1 MGVTFR
7 NPDYLIKGFR
17 KSLKNFAIASIYF
30 VDLLAYNYN
39 AVKRMSTLKR
49 NYIFDFDSTLTK
61 VEALDVLAEIT
72 LVDNPKKAAI
82 IQEIIDITNLGID
95 GDISFTESLEKRIK
109 LLNASKSDLNGLISK
124 LSEQVSVS
132 IESNKAFFEEYSDD
146 IYVISAGF
154 KEFIVPI
161 VAAYNIPAERVYA
174 NTFEFDTQDKIVG
187 FDRKNPL
194 SVHNGKIKCLRDL
207 NLDGEIQVIGDGY
220 SDAVT
225 REAGVAD
232 KFFAYTENVSRD
244 KTTKNADY
252 ITPNLDEFLFV
263 NKLPR
268 SISYPKNRI
277 KILLLEN
284 VHKDAFEKLSKD
296 GFTVETVSKSLSEKE
311 LIEKIK
317 DVHVLGI
324 RSKTQVTKKV
334 IAAAEKLMVVGAF
347 CIGTKQIDLDV
358 CKENGVVVF
367 NAPYSNTRSVVE
379 LAIGEII
386 MLMRSV
392 FHRSTELHKGK
403 WNKTADGSREVR
415 GKKLGIVG
423 YGNIGKQLSIL
434 AEALGMDVYYYD
446 VEDKLALG
454 NATKINKLAD
464 LLAISDVITLH
475 IDDNAANK
483 NFIGKKEIS
492 QMKEGVHLVNLSRGF
507 VVDIDALKAG
517 LKSGKIAGAA
527 VDVYPEEP
535 RANGDFYTELK
546 GLDNVILTPHVG
558 GSTEEAQKDIADFV
572 PNKIMAY
579 INSGNTVDAV
589 NFPNIRLP
597 KHKNAHRFL
606 HIHENVP
613 GVMARINKV
622 LAKYDMN
629 IIGQYLSTD
638 AKVGYVI
645 TDLDKEYNPKV
656 IKKLKDVDGTI
667 KFRVLY

>member
-1 MGVTFR
+1 MNTV
-7 NPDYLIKGFR
+7 
-17 KSLKNFAIASIYF
+17 
-30 VDLLAYNYN
+30 
-39 AVKRMSTLKR
+39 STLKR
-49 NYIFDFDSTLTK
+49 NYIFDFDSTLTR

-72 LVDNPKKAAI
+72 LVNNPKK
-82 IQEIIDITNLGID
+82 QEIIEGIVNITNLGID
-95 GDISFTESLEKRIK
+95 GEISFPESLEKRIQ
-109 LLNASKSDLNGLISK
+109 LLNAKKSDLPVLIEELK
-124 LSEQVSVS
+124 QKVSLS
-132 IESNKAFFEEYSDD
+132 IERNKEFFEKFSDN

-154 KEFIVPI
+154 KEFIDPI
-161 VAAYNIPAERVYA
+161 VAAYNIPTERVYA
-174 NTFEFDTQDKIVG
+174 NTFEFDENDVIIG
-187 FDRKNPL
+187 FDKKNVL
-194 SVHNGKIKCLRDL
+194 STHNGKIQCLREL
-207 NLDGEIQVIGDGY
+207 GLEGEVQVIGDGY
-220 SDAVT
+220 SDYVT

-244 KTTKNADY
+244 KTVANADH
-252 ITPNLDEFLFV
+252 IIPNLDEFLYV
-263 NKLPR
+263 NDLPR
-268 SISYPKNRI
+268 NISYPKNRI

-284 VHKDAFEKLSKD
+284 VHTDAFTKLSAD
-296 GFTVETVSKSLSEKE
+296 GFSVETVSRSLSEEE
-311 LIEKIK
+311 LIEKIR

-324 RSKTQVTKKV
+324 RSKTQVTEKV
-334 IAAAEKLMVVGAF
+334 IKAAEKLMVVSAF
-347 CIGTKQIDLDV
+347 CIGTKQINLEA
-358 CKENGVVVF
+358 CKESGIVVF

-392 FHRSTELHKGK
+392 FQRSTELHNGE
-403 WNKTADGSREVR
+403 WNKTAQGSREVR

-454 NATKINKLAD
+454 NATKVNTLKE
-464 LLAISDVITLH
+464 LLNISDVVTLH

-483 NFIGKKEIS
+483 NFIGANEIS
-492 QMKEGVHLVNLSRGF
+492 EMKNGAHLVNLSRGF
-507 VVDIDALKAG
+507 VVDIEALVKG
-517 LKSGKIAGAA
+517 LKSGKLSGAA

-535 RANGDFYTELK
+535 RKNGDFYTELK
-546 GLDNVILTPHVG
+546 GLSNVILTPHVG

-572 PNKIMAY
+572 PNKIMSY

-613 GVMARINKV
+613 GVMAKVNKV
-622 LAKYDMN
+622 LAKYELN
-629 IIGQYLSTD
+629 ITGQYLSTD
-638 AKVGYVI
+638 EKVGYVI
-645 TDLDKEYNPKV
+645 TDVDKEYNQEV
-656 IKKLKDVDGTI
+656 IGKLRKVDGTI